1 MTFFTGAR
9 HWTQPFSVDIVHYY
23 LPICV
28 GDGSSVCWFC
38 PIGFSN
44 QHLVCTSMTP
54 AKDVKVLET
63 EFNSEFVS
71 RIIPKLDWDTLW
83 NAADSIGHAG
93 DLPRAVCDDYENDV
107 EFLKKVHHVLVEV
120 EVIEGELVCPESG
133 RKFSINKGIPNML
146 LNEDE
151 L

>member
-1 MTFFTGAR
+1 MKLLTHNMLTSKCLKGVNVGY
-9 HWTQPFSVDIVHYY
+9 PLGIV
-23 LPICV
+23 
-28 GDGSSVCWFC
+28 
-38 PIGFSN
+38 
-44 QHLVCTSMTP
+44 